1 MKAECREALHQLEAY
16 LDGELDDDAI
26 AGISAHLA
34 ACYPCGDQ
42 AEFQRHLRVVVRT
55 RVIERAPEGLV
66 ERVQTTCFGQ
76 RSS

>member
-1 MKAECREALHQLEAY
+1 MKAECREALHQLGAY
-16 LDGELDDDAI
+16 LDGELDADAI

-55 RVIERAPEGLV
+55 RVTERAPDALV
-66 ERVQTTCFGQ
+66 ERVRSTCFGQ
-76 RSS
+76 HAG